1 VMAGEATGASVAAW
15 LLERIEAQPLAYSSA
30 DPDAVKAAQARHG
43 REALAGA
50 VEGVFAGAA
59 QALAEAGVR
68 RLVTAGGE
76 TSGAVVEALAPES
89 FEIGPEIDP
98 GVPALKA
105 GDMALALKSGNFGQ
119 EDFFER
125 ALEAL
130 KA

>member
-1 VMAGEATGASVAAW
+1 MRALLAVLVGLAIAEESVSNETAPVECDCTEAVT
-15 LLERIEAQPLAYSSA
+15 
-30 DPDAVKAAQARHG
+30 AAQARHG
-43 REALAGA
+43 RAELAA
-50 VEGVFAGAA
+50 RVEGVFAGAA
-59 QALAEAGVR
+59 RTLAAEGVTR
-68 RLVTAGGE
+68 IEEAGGE

-105 GDMALALKSGNFGQ
+105 GAMALALKSGNFGQ